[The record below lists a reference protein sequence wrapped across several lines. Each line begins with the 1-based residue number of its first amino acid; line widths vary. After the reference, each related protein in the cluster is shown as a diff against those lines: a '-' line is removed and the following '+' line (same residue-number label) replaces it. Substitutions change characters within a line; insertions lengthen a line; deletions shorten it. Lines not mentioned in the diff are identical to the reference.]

1 MEPLSQQQGILWA
14 EKAVLNHPGGI
25 VFRLGGLYTLTRG
38 AHNNWL
44 SGKINESKS
53 SPNGL
58 INLIHYDDAAEAV
71 MSAFKV
77 TFILFGSYEINLLNF
92 LT

>member
-1 MEPLSQQQGILWA
+1 MSA
-14 EKAVLNHPGGI
+14 ETAVLKHPGGI
-25 VFRLGGLYTLTRG
+25 VLRFGGLYTLTRG
-38 AHNNWL
+38 AHNFWL
-44 SGKINESKS
+44 SGKISESKS

-77 TFILFGSYEINLLNF
+77 IFIWLAIMTSLL
-92 LT
+92 